1 MNLGAIFN
9 ILIAGVGGQGN
20 LVCGRSLAHA
30 AMLEDRHP
38 VLGDTFGASRRGGS
52 VLSHLRIADYDL
64 GPLVPRGHVDLII
77 GMEPVESLRT
87 AIHYGAKK
95 TAAVVSSI
103 PLHSPLTLSGE
114 QVYPSILDVG
124 EMLEAI
130 CGEVYM
136 LNPKPLVESMDS
148 HRALNVYLLGAASE
162 LGILP
167 LERRHIE
174 KGIDVTVGMD
184 DVNRTAFADGIR
196 DVSNL
201 KQA

>member
-1 MNLGAIFN
+1 MNLGSIFN
-9 ILIAGVGGQGN
+9 ILIPGVGGQGN

-30 AMLEDRHP
+30 ALLEGRRP

-52 VLSHLRIADYDL
+52 VISHLRIADYDL

-77 GMEPVESLRT
+77 GMEPVEALRT
-87 AIHYGAKK
+87 AVHYGAKK
-95 TAAVVSSI
+95 AAAVVSSI

-114 QVYPSILDVG
+114 HVYPSIHDVG
-124 EMLEAI
+124 EMLRSI

-136 LNPKPLVESMDS
+136 LNPKPLVESTDS

-167 LERRHIE
+167 LERGDIE

-184 DVNRTAFADGIR
+184 DVNYRAFRDGMR
-196 DVSNL
+196 AVSSL
-201 KQA
+201 RQA

>member
-1 MNLGAIFN
+1 MNLGSIFN

-20 LVCGRSLAHA
+20 LVCGRSLAYA
-30 AMLEDRHP
+30 AMLEGRHP

-52 VLSHLRIADYDL
+52 VVSHLRIADYDL
-64 GPLVPRGHVDLII
+64 GPLVPAGHVDLII
-77 GMEPVESLRT
+77 GMEPVEALRT
-87 AIHYGAKK
+87 AVQYGAKK
-95 TAAVVSSI
+95 TVAVVSSI

-114 QVYPSILDVG
+114 HAYPSVLDVG
-124 EMLEAI
+124 EMLQAI

-136 LNPKPLVESMDS
+136 LNPKPLVESVDS

-167 LERRHIE
+167 LERGDIK
-174 KGIDVTVGMD
+174 KGIDITVRMD
-184 DVNRTAFADGIR
+184 DVNRTAFAGGIKE
-196 DVSNL
+196 VSDL